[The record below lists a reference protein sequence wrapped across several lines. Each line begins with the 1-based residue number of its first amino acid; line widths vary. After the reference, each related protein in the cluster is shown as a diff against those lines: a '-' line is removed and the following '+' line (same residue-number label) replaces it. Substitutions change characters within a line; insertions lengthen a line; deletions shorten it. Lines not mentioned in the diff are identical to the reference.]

1 MPMQIEFDG
10 IEELIQEIEKIEGIT
25 EEMKDEALIAG
36 ADLLKERT
44 QEAVYSYGLKPKSGK
59 APSYID
65 RTNPKNG
72 EIFVGNTSAGY
83 YLYFHEV
90 GFYNVWAKRFIP
102 PRPFASIA
110 YENSKNDILDKYAEV
125 FRKGLG
131 MR

>member
-1 MPMQIEFDG
+1 MEIEFVG
-10 IEELIQEIEKIEGIT
+10 IDELIREIEKIEEIT

-65 RTNPKNG
+65 RTNPKDG
-72 EIFVGNTSAGY
+72 EILVGNTSDGY
-83 YLYFHEV
+83 YLYFHEN
-90 GFYNVWAKRFIP
+90 GFYNVRAKRFIP
-102 PRPFASIA
+102 PKPFASVA
-110 YENSKNDILDKYAEV
+110 YETSKSAILDEYVKV

-131 MR
+131 IR